1 MDILFKNSFT
11 LTEKLILEC
20 RVAFISTWDKFF
32 SLLLLFTSLF
42 GFIYS
47 ESNLRTKFISIFL
60 MFMCVYLI
68 FILPILQSK
77 KIYKRY
83 LAINNYEQIHE
94 SIGFYDD
101 IFKVCES
108 NGAIVSLSYNN
119 IKKIYNRKN
128 MLVFLCKGNLL
139 VFIKKDGFSQGT
151 YDDFKTFITTKT
163 NLSF

>member
-20 RVAFISTWDKFF
+20 RVAFISKWDKFF
-32 SLLLLFTSLF
+32 SLLFLFTSLF
-42 GFIYS
+42 GFIYL
-47 ESNLRTKFISIFL
+47 ESNLPTKFISIFL

-77 KIYKRY
+77 KMYKRY

-151 YDDFKTFITTKT
+151 YDDFKTFITTRT

>member
-68 FILPILQSK
+68 FILPTLKSK
-77 KIYKRY
+77 KMYKRY

-108 NGAIVSLSYNN
+108 NGAIVSLSYGN

>member
-108 NGAIVSLSYNN
+108 NGAIVSLSYGN

-139 VFIKKDGFSQGT
+139 VFIKKDGFEQGT

-163 NLSF
+163 NLNF

>member
-108 NGAIVSLSYNN
+108 NGAIVSLSYGN

>member
-128 MLVFLCKGNLL
+128 MLVFLCKGDLL

>member
-20 RVAFISTWDKFF
+20 RVAFISKWDKFF
-32 SLLLLFTSLF
+32 SLLFLFTSLF

-47 ESNLRTKFISIFL
+47 ESNLATKFISIFL

-68 FILPILQSK
+68 FILPTLRSK
-77 KIYKRY
+77 KMYKRY

-108 NGAIVSLSYNN
+108 NGAIVSLSYGN

-163 NLSF
+163 NLNF